1 MIFTNR
7 CSRTGVVNFFTTGE
21 PFLAVGSVAE
31 NVARRQYDW
40 RCYLDEP
47 VGGVAPDI
55 AGAEAQLRNAIAVRR
70 QQRSVQVTT
79 ARQARL

>member
-7 CSRTGVVNFFTTGE
+7 CSHTGVVNFFTTAE

-47 VGGVAPDI
+47 VGGI
-55 AGAEAQLRNAIAVRR
+55 ADAEAQLRNAIAVRR
-70 QQRSVQVTT
+70 KQ
-79 ARQARL
+79 